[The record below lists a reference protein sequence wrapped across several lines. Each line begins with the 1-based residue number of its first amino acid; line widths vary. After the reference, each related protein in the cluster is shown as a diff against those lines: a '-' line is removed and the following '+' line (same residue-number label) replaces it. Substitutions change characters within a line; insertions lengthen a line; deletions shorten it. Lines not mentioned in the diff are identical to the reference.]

1 MNTAVARIFCIS
13 RKGDAKLQI
22 LVVSKV
28 TLLIK
33 DFAVRIDPQNAV
45 VTADFITI
53 GRFWAAFVFL
63 HIQADSKLSIS
74 LLAGSLK

>member
-33 DFAVRIDPQNAV
+33 DFAQCELTHKTRLLQ
-45 VTADFITI
+45 
-53 GRFWAAFVFL
+53 L
-63 HIQADSKLSIS
+63 IS
-74 LLAGSLK
+74 